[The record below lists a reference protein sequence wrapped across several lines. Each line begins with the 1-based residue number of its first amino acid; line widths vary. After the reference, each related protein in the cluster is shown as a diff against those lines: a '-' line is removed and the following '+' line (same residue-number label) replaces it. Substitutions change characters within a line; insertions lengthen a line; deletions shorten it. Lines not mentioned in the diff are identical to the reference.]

1 MSFFRRNNSSAGRR
15 VVILGVDGAPY
26 TLIQRFIADGVMPNF
41 KHLLGSG
48 TLKQMDTS
56 LPEIS
61 SVAWVSF
68 MTGNNPGQHGVYGF
82 VDLQPQS
89 YKLYFP
95 NSRTIKSETMWQALS
110 RHGKRSIV
118 INVPTTYPASEVSGI
133 LISGF
138 VAIDLAKATYPP
150 SLLPELKERGYR
162 IDVNTALARESM
174 EKFVEDLFATHERRI
189 DTIYRLYDR
198 EPWDLFIGVLTGTDR
213 LQHFLWS
220 ALEDPSHRFHE
231 SFVNYYRKV
240 DEYLGRMAD
249 GLAQDDLLIVLSDH
263 GFTRLDH
270 QVYLNSWLREHDYLT
285 LTNPAARTIEEIGDG
300 SRAFAMDPSRIYLN
314 VKGRFPKGAVEPSD
328 APKLLQ
334 ELKAGLASLEIGGRK
349 VVQQIFEKEELY
361 SGAQLGAA
369 PDLVLLSHYG
379 FDLKGAPGKSVLHDR
394 ELFTGMHTRD
404 DAICYVNSKSLAD
417 RRPHIN
423 DIAPTA
429 LAALGIEPPQPTDG
443 VNLLQTG

>member
-1 MSFFRRNNSSAGRR
+1 MPFFRRNQSSVCRR

-26 TLIQRFIADGVMPNF
+26 TLIQRFIAEGVMPHF
-41 KHLLGSG
+41 KRLLDAG

-95 NSRTIKSETMWQALS
+95 NSRTIKSETIWGAIG

-118 INVPTTYPASEVSGI
+118 VNVPTTYPASEMNGI

-150 SLLPELKERGYR
+150 ALLPELKDRGYR
-162 IDVNTALARESM
+162 IDVNTSLARESM
-174 EKFVEDLFATHERRI
+174 EKFVADLFATHERRI
-189 DTIYRLYDR
+189 DVIYRLYDR

-213 LQHFLWS
+213 LQHFLW
-220 ALEDPSHRFHE
+220 AAVEDPAHQFHE
-231 SFVNYYRKV
+231 AFVNYYRKV
-240 DEYLGRMAD
+240 DEFLGRMAG
-249 GLAQDDLLIVLSDH
+249 GLGQDDLLIVLSDH
-263 GFTRLDH
+263 GFTRLDQ
-270 QVYLNSWLREHDYLT
+270 QVYVNTWLREHGYLT
-285 LTNPAARTIEEIGDG
+285 LTNPAARTIEDIGDG
-300 SRAFAMDPSRIYLN
+300 SRAFAMDPSRIYIN

-334 ELKAGLASLEIGGRK
+334 ELKAGLASLEIDGRK
-349 VVQQIFEKEELY
+349 VVQQIFEKKELY

-379 FDLKGAPGKSVLHDR
+379 FDLKGAPGKSALHDR

-404 DAICYVNSKSLAD
+404 DAICYVNSKALTN

-423 DIAPTA
+423 DIAPTV
-429 LAALGIEPPQPTDG
+429 LAALGVETAQPMDG
-443 VNLLQTG
+443 VGLLVD